1 MVGGVIMGLGVAVA
15 VGGIWL
21 GVTVDRVVAEG
32 VGVGLDVGVGVASL
46 ASVSTVAVTSVGSG
60 ADCSLTQAVNKLAIR
75 RSANQE
81 FFDTPKLVLPHFV

>member
-32 VGVGLDVGVGVASL
+32 VGVGLDVGVGGTAVASL

-81 FFDTPKLVLPHFV
+81 SFDTPKF